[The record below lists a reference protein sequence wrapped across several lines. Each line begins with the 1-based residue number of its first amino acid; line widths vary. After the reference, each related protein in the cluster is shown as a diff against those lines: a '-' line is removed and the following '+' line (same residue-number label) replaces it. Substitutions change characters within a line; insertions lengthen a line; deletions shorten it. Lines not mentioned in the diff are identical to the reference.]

1 MIDIQRRGHFIGG
14 REVVPDD
21 AETFET
27 HNPATGEILAHV
39 AVGDAAI
46 VDRAVEAAEK
56 GFHEWSAL
64 SGAERGRRLWAASRL
79 VRDRRDELARLEVLD
94 TGKPIAE
101 APEADIDSCADCIEY
116 FAGAASKIEGR
127 MMDLGG
133 DFAYTRR
140 EPLGVCAGI
149 GAWNYP
155 IQIAGWKSAPALAA
169 GNAMVYKP
177 SEATPLTTLELA
189 KIYIEAGVPEGVFN
203 VVQGG
208 GPVGSMLASH
218 RGIAKVSFT
227 GSVPTGRRVMADAAE
242 TLKDVTMEL
251 GGKSPFIVFDDASL
265 EDAVNASMLAN
276 FFTQGEICTNG
287 TRVFLQNGIA
297 DAFLER
303 LLEKTARLKVGD
315 PTDPQTDVGSLISRN
330 HMGKV
335 LDFIEGGKAA
345 GAKLLCGGE
354 QVTTPP
360 LDRGSFVAPTVFDHC
375 TDDMHLVREEIF
387 GPVMAVLRFADE
399 DDVVRRANDTDFGL
413 AAGVFTRDIQ
423 RGHRVAAGLKA
434 GTCWIN
440 NYNLTPIE
448 MPIGGVKQS
457 GIGREN
463 SMAAIEYY
471 TQTKSVYVGMGPVDT
486 PYR

>member
-1 MIDIQRRGHFIGG
+1 MTEIPKRGHFIGG
-14 REVVPDD
+14 QERVPDG
-21 AETFET
+21 AQTFET
-27 HNPATGEILAHV
+27 RNPATGAVLATV
-39 AVGDAAI
+39 TEADGAI
-46 VDRAVEAAEK
+46 VDQAVADAQR
-56 GFHEWSAL
+56 GFLEWSAL
-64 SGAERGRRLWAASRL
+64 SGAERGRRLWQASRI
-79 VRDRRDELARLEVLD
+79 VRDRRDKLARLEVQD

-127 MMDLGG
+127 HMDLGG

-177 SEATPLTTLELA
+177 SEMTPLTTLELA
-189 KIYIEAGVPEGVFN
+189 NIYIEAGVPAGVFN
-203 VVQGG
+203 VVQGTG
-208 GPVGSMLASH
+208 AVGSALASH
-218 RGIAKVSFT
+218 PGIAKVSFT

-251 GGKSPFIVFDDASL
+251 GGKSPLIVFDDASI

-276 FFTQGEICTNG
+276 FYTQGEICTNG
-287 TRVFLQNGIA
+287 TRVFLQEGIA

-303 LLEKTARLKVGD
+303 LLEKTARLRIGD
-315 PTDPQTDVGSLISRN
+315 PGDPETDIGSLISPT

-335 LDFIEGGKAA
+335 LDFINGGVAA
-345 GAKLLCGGE
+345 GAKLLCGGK

-360 LDRGSFVAPTVFDHC
+360 LDKGSFVEPTVFDGC

-387 GPVMAVLRFADE
+387 GPVMSVLRFSDE
-399 DDVVRRANDTDFGL
+399 AEVVRRANGTDFGL
-413 AAGVFTRDIQ
+413 AAGVFTANIQ
-423 RGHRVAAGLKA
+423 RGHRMAAALKT

-440 NYNLTPIE
+440 SYNLTPIE
-448 MPIGGVKQS
+448 MPVGGVKQS

-463 SMAAIEYY
+463 SMVAIDHY
-471 TQTKSVYVGMGPVDT
+471 TQLKSVYVAMGPVET